1 MYCRLEHLDDT
12 EYNIRLHL
20 KKSLKLWINTL
31 KYSGYT
37 FQINMI
43 QRFADV
49 LGINVYLLSFVT
61 EHSGP
66 EWFYDVVKWVMSLW
80 INYKKTKNIVI
91 GIQSSLSHIHWPL
104 FEDQKED
111 SIGIGGINVHKK

>member
-1 MYCRLEHLDDT
+1 MYCRLEQLDET

-20 KKSLKLWINTL
+20 KKSLKLWFNTL

-49 LGINVYLLSFVT
+49 L
-61 EHSGP
+61 
-66 EWFYDVVKWVMSLW
+66 
-80 INYKKTKNIVI
+80 
-91 GIQSSLSHIHWPL
+91 
-104 FEDQKED
+104 
-111 SIGIGGINVHKK
+111 